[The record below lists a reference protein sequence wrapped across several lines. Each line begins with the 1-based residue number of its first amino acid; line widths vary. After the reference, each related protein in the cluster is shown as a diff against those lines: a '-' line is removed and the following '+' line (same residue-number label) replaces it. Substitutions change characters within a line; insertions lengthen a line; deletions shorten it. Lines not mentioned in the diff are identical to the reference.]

1 MTWVTMTPKVEGVN
15 EIQQF
20 RSINMIRSIYK
31 VIYKI
36 LANRMKSVMPNL
48 VSESKSAFISR
59 R

>member
-48 VSESKSAFISR
+48 VGESKSAFISGR
-59 R
+59 